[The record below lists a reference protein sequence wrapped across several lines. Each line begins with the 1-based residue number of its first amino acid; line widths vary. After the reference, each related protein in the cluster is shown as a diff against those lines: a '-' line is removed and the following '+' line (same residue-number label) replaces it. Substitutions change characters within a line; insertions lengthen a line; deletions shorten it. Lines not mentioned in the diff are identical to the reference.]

1 MGQTL
6 LYGILNGALYGII
19 ALGIALVFGVMRYL
33 NLAHGSFIILGAY
46 GSLFLFRLGIDPFA
60 SIPLISIALFLAGIV
75 LFKAS
80 FYRLIIFPEGIKIKN
95 SLLISFGLMLLID
108 NLATLIWTG
117 DERSITPSYSGLTF
131 GMFGL
136 RLPLIGLVG
145 VLLALVLI
153 SILHLFLTRT
163 YFGKSVTAV
172 SQDHEAA
179 SLMGIDINRTFLISF
194 AISLT
199 LASIPSVLIALKA
212 FSPTAGIQ
220 WFNKGIVV
228 VMLSGIGNIY
238 GVFPAGL
245 FLGIMEAISVF
256 FFGAPYREVT
266 GLAVF
271 VLIMILFPK
280 GLFGIRTES

>member
-6 LYGILNGALYGII
+6 LYGMLNGTLYGII

-60 SIPLISIALFLAGIV
+60 SIPVISIALFLIGGA
-75 LFKAS
+75 LFKATFS
-80 FYRLIIFPEGIKIKN
+80 RLVIFSEGNKIKN

-108 NLATLIWTG
+108 NLATILWTG
-117 DERSITPSYSGLTF
+117 DERSITPSYSGVTF
-131 GMFGL
+131 EIYGL

-145 VLLALVLI
+145 ALLALVLI
-153 SILHLFLTRT
+153 SLLHLFLTRT
-163 YFGKSVTAV
+163 YFGKSVMAV

-199 LASIPSVLIALKA
+199 LASIPSVLIGLKA

-220 WFNKGIVV
+220 WFNKGIIV

-256 FFGAPYREVT
+256 LFGAPYRDVT

-271 VLIMILFPK
+271 ILIMILFPK
-280 GLFGIRTES
+280 GLFGTRIEA

>member
-6 LYGILNGALYGII
+6 VYGILNGALYGII

-46 GSLFLFRLGIDPFA
+46 GSLFLFHLGIDPFA
-60 SIPLISIALFLAGIV
+60 SIPLISILLFLAGAV

-80 FYRLIIFPEGIKIKN
+80 FSRLTILPEGNKIKN

-117 DERSITPSYSGLTF
+117 DERSITPSYSGFTF
-131 GMFGL
+131 GLFGL
-136 RLPLIGLVG
+136 RLPLIGLMG

-179 SLMGIDINRTFLISF
+179 SLMGININQTFLISF

-199 LASIPSVLIALKA
+199 LASIPSVLIGLKA

-220 WFNKGIVV
+220 WFNKGIIV

-256 FFGAPYREVT
+256 LFGAPYREVT

-271 VLIMILFPK
+271 ILIMILFPK
-280 GLFGIRTES
+280 GLFGKRIEA

>member
-6 LYGILNGALYGII
+6 VYGVLNGALYGII

-33 NLAHGSFIILGAY
+33 NLAQGSFIILGAY
-46 GSLFLFRLGIDPFA
+46 GSLFLFQAGMDPFA
-60 SIPLISIALFLAGIV
+60 SIPLLAFGLFVVGAL
-75 LFKAS
+75 LFKATFS
-80 FYRLIIFPEGIKIKN
+80 RLIAFPEGAKIKN

-108 NLATLIWTG
+108 NLATLLWTG
-117 DERSITPSYSGLTF
+117 DERSITPAYSGFTF
-131 GMFGL
+131 GLFGL
-136 RLPLIGLVG
+136 RIPLIGLVG
-145 VLLALVLI
+145 ALSALLLVYL
-153 SILHLFLTRT
+153 LHLFLSRT
-163 YFGKSVTAV
+163 FFGKSIIAV
-172 SQDHEAA
+172 SQDPEAA
-179 SLMGIDINRTFLISF
+179 SLMGINVNRTFLISF
-194 AISLT
+194 AICVA
-199 LASIPSVLIALKA
+199 LASLPAVMIGLKS

-266 GLAVF
+266 GLVVF

-280 GLFGIRTES
+280 GLFGRAQS